1 MVYLD
6 LVGLLNFLVDFL
18 LILATNRLSGFPP
31 GIYRAGSAALVGG
44 LYGAFCLVPGFS
56 FLGSTFWRLVSLSIM
71 SVLAFGWNPTAF
83 RRAVVFIVL
92 SMALGG
98 VAMGVN
104 RKNFGMLL
112 LCALGLWMLCAAG
125 FGGQAGSRSYVPVEF
140 SVGERKLTVLAL
152 WDTGNLLKDPVT
164 GEQVLVADPMVANQ
178 LLGLSREDLAHPVQT
193 MASGKKPGLR
203 LIPYK
208 TVGGTGLLLALRLQ
222 NVKIGSWQGSTL
234 VAFAPEGLSREGA
247 YQALTGGA
255 L

>member
-18 LILATNRLSGFPP
+18 LILATNRLSGFSP

-98 VAMGVN
+98 IAMGVN

-152 WDTGNLLKDPVT
+152 RDTGNLLKDPVT

-203 LIPYK
+203 LIPY
-208 TVGGTGLLLALRLQ
+208 TAVGSNGLLLACRFRG
-222 NVKIGSWQGSTL
+222 VKIGNTICDPL
-234 VAFAPEGLSREGA
+234 VAFAAAEMDTAGMYRMLA
-247 YQALTGGA
+247 GGV
-255 L
+255 

>member
-98 VAMGVN
+98 IAMGVN

-203 LIPYK
+203 LIPY
-208 TVGGTGLLLALRLQ
+208 TAVGSSGLLLACRFRG
-222 NVKIGSWQGSTL
+222 VKIGNTIRDPL
-234 VAFAPEGLSREGA
+234 VAFAAAEMDTAGMYRMLA
-247 YQALTGGA
+247 GGV
-255 L
+255 